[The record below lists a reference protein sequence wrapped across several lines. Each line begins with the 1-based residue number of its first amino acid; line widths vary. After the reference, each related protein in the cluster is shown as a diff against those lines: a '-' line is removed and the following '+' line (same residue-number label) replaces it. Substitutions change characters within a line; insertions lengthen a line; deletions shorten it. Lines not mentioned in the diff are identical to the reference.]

1 MKKCNMKQF
10 IALILAF
17 AVTFSFVQA
26 ANIANA
32 KEEKTWYFTE
42 MNGKKSGIKKMALK
56 GNKLTIW
63 GSFGKA
69 SSSEKSIEAY
79 QNKKLKYKKRTFALS
94 KNVKFYAVGGD
105 AGASEYSKKI
115 FKESYVTQPDL
126 GLGFRM
132 LVKNGKVVKIYTE
145 S

>member
-1 MKKCNMKQF
+1 MKQF
-10 IALILAF
+10 IALILAL
-17 AVTFSFVQA
+17 AVTFSFFQA
-26 ANIANA
+26 GNIVNA
-32 KEEKTWYFTE
+32 KEKKAWYFTE
-42 MNGKKSGIKKMALK
+42 MNGKKSGIKKMKLT

-79 QNKKLKYKKRTFALS
+79 QNKKLKYKKRTFTLS
-94 KNVKFYAVGGD
+94 KKVKFYAVGGE
-105 AGASEYSKKI
+105 AGASEYDKKL
-115 FKESYVTQPDL
+115 FKEAYVTQPDL
-126 GLGFRM
+126 GLGFKM